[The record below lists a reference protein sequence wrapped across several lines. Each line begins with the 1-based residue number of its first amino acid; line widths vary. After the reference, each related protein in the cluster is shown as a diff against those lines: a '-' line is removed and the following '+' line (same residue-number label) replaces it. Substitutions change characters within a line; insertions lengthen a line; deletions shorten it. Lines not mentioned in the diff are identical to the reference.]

1 MEQTSFLTKP
11 HDELTQKRFKDS
23 HAGMAHW
30 AGTGPE
36 GKTCRECQFAF
47 DFKRYGKSNKT
58 LPGRLQNARCRKF
71 QSMTGKQGRKLD
83 PNTASCRF
91 FEEHPNPPALVESEW
106 RG

>member
-11 HDELTQKRFKDS
+11 HDELTQQRYKDS

-36 GKTCRECQFAF
+36 GTTCRQCQHAYDF
-47 DFKRYGKSNKT
+47 DRYSKSHKT
-58 LPGRLQNARCRKF
+58 MAGRLRNARCRRY
-71 QSMTGKQGRKLD
+71 QGMTGRKGNKFD

-91 FEEHPNPPALVESEW
+91 FVEHPNPPALVESEF
-106 RG
+106 RR